1 MKKIYRIITLGFCLF
16 IINLATTTVFAAEL
30 KSNVTNKTNEN
41 GELRLPILLSVGED
55 EQISLLKLS
64 CTTDSDDV
72 TCSFEAANNVKKT
85 ENTFIYIGNN
95 EDLFPKGDTEI
106 AYLIL
111 KNSTTTKISNLHYT
125 VDAKDGSGNDIG
137 GLDSHIE
144 VSAFKEKSGDATLGK
159 LTVSQG
165 TLTPAFSSDVTS
177 YTVYKIADTINSL
190 TLGTD
195 CGVSGCDIE
204 IFNQN
209 GESLDYSKNLKIT
222 LNQGSNVFTIG
233 VTSENGVNTKEY
245 TINIIRGETGFNS
258 AKLKLISFGEYTMT
272 PAFSSDVLEYTLTVP
287 YSITS
292 LVNVIY
298 IEKED
303 ENATETLDGL
313 ENLVV
318 GNNKA
323 TITIDS
329 VLKDAQKTYIINVI
343 RLGADDIEVLKYKN
357 NEVTFRDS
365 EGIQQTLNEEEF
377 KVQYPNVWIK
387 IENNIYKFD
396 IDGNIIIESDKEE
409 TEVED
414 KKDKGSNTW
423 IIIVIIIL
431 GLIVI
436 GISGFFIFKK
446 KKTDDEDDNN
456 NNNEEEQ
463 DEETEEEIN
472 EENLEENVIK
482 EQRRDLENQTMN
494 IDEALVDLMST
505 KQYNFEDEEK

>member
-1 MKKIYRIITLGFCLF
+1 MKKIYRIIILGFCLL

-41 GELRLPILLSVGED
+41 GQLRLPILLSTGED
-55 EQISLLKLS
+55 EEISLLKLS

-72 TCSFEAANNVKKT
+72 TCSFEAANNIKKT
-85 ENTFIYIGNN
+85 ENTFVYIGNN
-95 EDLFPKGDTEI
+95 EDIFPKGDTEI
-106 AYLIL
+106 AYLVL

-125 VDAKDGSGNDIG
+125 VTAKDGSGSEIG
-137 GLDSHIE
+137 GLDSHVE

-159 LTVSQG
+159 LTISQG
-165 TLTPAFSSDVTS
+165 TITPAFSGEVTS

-195 CGVSGCDIE
+195 CGTSGCEIE

-209 GESLDYSKNLKIT
+209 GESLDYAKSLKLS
-222 LNQGSNVFTIG
+222 LNQGSNVYTIR
-233 VTSENGVNTKEY
+233 VTSENGVNSKEY
-245 TINIIRGETGFNS
+245 TINILRGETGFNS
-258 AKLKLISFGEYTMT
+258 AKLKLISFGEYTMNPT
-272 PAFSSDVLEYTLTVP
+272 FSSDVLEYTLTIP

-303 ENATETLDGL
+303 ENATEEINGLD
-313 ENLVV
+313 NLVI
-318 GNNKA
+318 GENKV

-329 VLKDAQKTYIINVI
+329 ILKDTQTTYVINIV

-357 NEVTFRDS
+357 NEITFRDS
-365 EGIQQTLNEEEF
+365 EGIQQTLSEQDF

-387 IENNIYKFD
+387 IENNTYKFD
-396 IDGNIIIESDKEE
+396 ADGNIIIESDKEE
-409 TEVED
+409 TVKEEI
-414 KKDKGSNTW
+414 KEKGSNIW

-431 GLIVI
+431 GLIII
-436 GISGFFIFKK
+436 GVSGFFIFKK
-446 KKTDDEDDNN
+446 KKTDNDDDNN
-456 NNNEEEQ
+456 DDEQ
-463 DEETEEEIN
+463 EDSAEEEIN
-472 EENLEENVIK
+472 EDNIEENIIK
-482 EQRRDLENQTMN
+482 EQKKDLENQTMN